1 MLSLNMVP
9 KMPISIS
16 VMILFIA
23 QLYEA
28 KYAPTSIT
36 SILSAISYFHKV
48 NGEDDPTKAVAVTK
62 LMTGARN
69 LKSSSDLRLPITPAV
84 LKKLI
89 DASYHVF
96 ISPYMGTIIRAM
108 MVLAF
113 KAYLRIG
120 EMVPRMKGEYHKCL
134 QVGDITIVEG
144 NIVVHFKQFKHS
156 SKQGAQTLQ
165 VKYDLVENTNISV
178 KQYIEQFRK
187 MRGNVQ
193 GAFFAFPD
201 GSPLLRREFDEA
213 LKQLLTFCGLNSQQ
227 FKGHSFRIGAATA
240 AAARGESDAQIRA
253 AGRWVSD
260 AFKSYIRLS

>member
-1 MLSLNMVP
+1 MVP

-120 EMVPRMKGEYHKCL
+120 EMVPCMKGEYHKCL
-134 QVGDITIVEG
+134 QLGDITIVEG

-165 VKYDLVENTNISV
+165 VKHDLVENTNISV

>member
-62 LMTGARN
+62 LMNGARN

-89 DASYHVF
+89 DITCLYHH
-96 ISPYMGTIIRAM
+96 IW
-108 MVLAF
+108 
-113 KAYLRIG
+113 
-120 EMVPRMKGEYHKCL
+120 
-134 QVGDITIVEG
+134 
-144 NIVVHFKQFKHS
+144 
-156 SKQGAQTLQ
+156 AQ
-165 VKYDLVENTNISV
+165 S
-178 KQYIEQFRK
+178 
-187 MRGNVQ
+187 
-193 GAFFAFPD
+193 
-201 GSPLLRREFDEA
+201 
-213 LKQLLTFCGLNSQQ
+213 
-227 FKGHSFRIGAATA
+227 
-240 AAARGESDAQIRA
+240 
-253 AGRWVSD
+253 
-260 AFKSYIRLS
+260 